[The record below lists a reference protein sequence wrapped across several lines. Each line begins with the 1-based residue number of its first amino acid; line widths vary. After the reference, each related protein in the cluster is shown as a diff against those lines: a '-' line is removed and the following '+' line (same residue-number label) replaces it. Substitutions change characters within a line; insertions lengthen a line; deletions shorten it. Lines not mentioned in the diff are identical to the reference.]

1 MAGCPSGTAVCYTPP
16 PALPQRRDANSRSE
30 MYQLEVL
37 QVTRVPRRGPEV
49 TADPAPSSGTGHS
62 CGLRR
67 HLGIPNLPAQL
78 FLLNPQ
84 QTCPPVQWAP
94 NWPRD
99 PSRPLPGTGPFQ
111 GQAPP
116 VPSHTT
122 FPTPPQG
129 ARHLPPRAA
138 LTTQLASQVTQ
149 RLWAY
154 KSYGFT

>member
-1 MAGCPSGTAVCYTPP
+1 
-16 PALPQRRDANSRSE
+16 

-49 TADPAPSSGTGHS
+49 TADPAPSSGTGHG

-84 QTCPPVQWAP
+84 QTCPLPMGSKLAKGPQQA
-94 NWPRD
+94 
-99 PSRPLPGTGPFQ
+99 PSRDR
-111 GQAPP
+111 
-116 VPSHTT
+116 
-122 FPTPPQG
+122 PPQCQ
-129 ARHLPPRAA
+129 ATPHSPPHHKGLGTYHPEAA

-154 KSYGFT
+154 KSYAFTR